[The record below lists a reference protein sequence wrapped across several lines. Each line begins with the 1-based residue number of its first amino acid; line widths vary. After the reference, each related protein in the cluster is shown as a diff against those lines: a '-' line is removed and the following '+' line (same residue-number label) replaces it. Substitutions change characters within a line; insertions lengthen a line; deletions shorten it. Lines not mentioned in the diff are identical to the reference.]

1 MATPDLER
9 DHAQQG
15 DEKMATD
22 GDKMAAAT
30 IAAALL
36 QPFESSGEVGDTGR
50 IQTRAIKR
58 AVNLYQEILAAL
70 QDPPIS

>member
-1 MATPDLER
+1 
-9 DHAQQG
+9 
-15 DEKMATD
+15 MATD

-36 QPFESSGEVGDTGR
+36 MPFESSGEVGDMGR

-58 AVNLYQEILAAL
+58 AVILYQEILAAL
-70 QDPPIS
+70 QEPPIS